1 MIIIPKEKPAI
12 TNMNSYYLDMQK
24 LIEHY
29 QGELGAGVV
38 YFKAPTMQCAL
49 FLMNTRW

>member
-1 MIIIPKEKPAI
+1 MIIIPREKPAI
-12 TNMNSYYLDMQK
+12 KNMNSYYLNMQK

-38 YFKAPTMQCAL
+38 YFKAPSMECAL
-49 FLMNTRW
+49 FF